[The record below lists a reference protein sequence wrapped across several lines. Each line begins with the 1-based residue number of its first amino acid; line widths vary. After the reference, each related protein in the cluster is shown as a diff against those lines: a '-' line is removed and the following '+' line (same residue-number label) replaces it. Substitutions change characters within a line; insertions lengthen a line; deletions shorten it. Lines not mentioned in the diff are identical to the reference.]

1 MTADVAE
8 TQWEWRE
15 IGGLETNCSASDF
28 LSAVEVW
35 VRRPQVVNRRLL
47 GAVIVEE
54 EATKELKL
62 EDRLQSDGMMTGA
75 EEHSLIRELLP
86 RVKSVA
92 PRREIVS
99 TIKDILQTSVT
110 FDPMGVSESSS
121 MSRGWGSYMLQHC
134 SGNPNRITVS
144 IYCSVKREAPSCDG
158 RTDSPWTLDK
168 ATSSRPNGVTT
179 PTSEWLHSVLLP
191 KVLQWAEEGESGQ
204 SPRQQPLVPL
214 GQYCSLYRH
223 LKEKYGPTLVQEWP
237 EATDPHKFVYED
249 IAIATY
255 LILLWEEEK
264 KELALTEKQ
273 TFIDLGCGNGLLVYL
288 LSSEGVV
295 NGTLLLS

>member
-99 TIKDILQTSVT
+99 TIK
-110 FDPMGVSESSS
+110 
-121 MSRGWGSYMLQHC
+121 
-134 SGNPNRITVS
+134 
-144 IYCSVKREAPSCDG
+144 
-158 RTDSPWTLDK
+158 
-168 ATSSRPNGVTT
+168 
-179 PTSEWLHSVLLP
+179 
-191 KVLQWAEEGESGQ
+191 
-204 SPRQQPLVPL
+204 
-214 GQYCSLYRH
+214 
-223 LKEKYGPTLVQEWP
+223 
-237 EATDPHKFVYED
+237 
-249 IAIATY
+249 
-255 LILLWEEEK
+255 
-264 KELALTEKQ
+264 
-273 TFIDLGCGNGLLVYL
+273 
-288 LSSEGVV
+288 
-295 NGTLLLS
+295 GTIFK